1 MGLITLTRIIL
12 LFYLG
17 RGDGN
22 ISSSKDINDEVME
35 ALSIYDADGDDA
47 ANASHS
53 YIGTRYIGI
62 PWT

>member
-47 ANASHS
+47 ATP